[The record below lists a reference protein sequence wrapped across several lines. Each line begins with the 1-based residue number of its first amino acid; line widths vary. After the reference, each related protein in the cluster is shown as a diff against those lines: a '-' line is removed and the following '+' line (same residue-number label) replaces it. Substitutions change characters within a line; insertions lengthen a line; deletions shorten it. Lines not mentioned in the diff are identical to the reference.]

1 METRTR
7 TDTQRRHDVACPRGA
22 MIRSDA
28 PLSDQHPTGINPARN
43 GVRAAFASWL
53 RLPSDGDKP
62 HRNEHRLNVRL
73 RNEEATTRLARV
85 EP

>member
-1 METRTR
+1 METSTR
-7 TDTQRRHDVACPRGA
+7 PHTQRRHRVACPRGA

-28 PLSDQHPTGINPARN
+28 PLSDQHPTGINPARD

-62 HRNEHRLNVRL
+62 RRNEHRLKAIL